1 MLQAT
6 LIGKSKKG
14 KQREKMHGE
23 VWNVIENSNSPGSL
37 LLKSL
42 DRNDSRWVSIC
53 NDPDFDMKISKGQ
66 IQG

>member
-14 KQREKMHGE
+14 KQRVKMHGE
-23 VWNVIENSNSPGSL
+23 VWSVIKNSNSPGSL

-42 DRNDSRWVSIC
+42 DGNDSRWVSIC

>member
-14 KQREKMHGE
+14 KQRVKMHGE

-53 NDPDFDMKISKGQ
+53 NDPDFDMEISKGQ

>member
-1 MLQAT
+1 MLQAK

-14 KQREKMHGE
+14 KQRVKMHGE

-42 DRNDSRWVSIC
+42 DRNDLRWVSIC

-66 IQG
+66 IHG

>member
-6 LIGKSKKG
+6 LVGKSKKG
-14 KQREKMHGE
+14 KQRVKMHGD

-42 DRNDSRWVSIC
+42 DGNDLRWVSVS
-53 NDPDFDMKISKGQ
+53 NDTDFSMEIES
-66 IQG
+66 